1 MTRPEF
7 LLSRLAGIGTAM
19 LIAGTA
25 YADDVTLRFSTAGPA
40 ADFLAKSMES
50 FAEKVAAADVG
61 VTVEVYPGSSL
72 VRQGAEVPA
81 LQRGNI
87 EMSTMSTFEIAAQVP
102 SMGFLNRAF
111 LFDDYDQM
119 MEVMQGPIGA
129 TLHDAVASDM
139 GIEILSTAYL
149 GSRQLNLREVKE
161 VTGPEDLEG
170 VQMRRPASPE
180 WLLLGESLGVSPT
193 PLAMS
198 ETYVALQTGTVD
210 GQENPLTILKAAKFD
225 EVTAQVIMTS
235 HLVQPVFYAMAKP
248 AWDAMSEEQQEV
260 VKAAA
265 VEAAA
270 ENNEARYADEQKVA
284 ETLAAGG
291 LRVDEIDLT
300 PFREKAD
307 AVYSESDLAKEWDQD
322 LMSQIMG
329 N

>member
-1 MTRPEF
+1 
-7 LLSRLAGIGTAM
+7 
-19 LIAGTA
+19 
-25 YADDVTLRFSTAGPA
+25 
-40 ADFLAKSMES
+40 
-50 FAEKVAAADVG
+50 
-61 VTVEVYPGSSL
+61 
-72 VRQGAEVPA
+72 
-81 LQRGNI
+81 
-87 EMSTMSTFEIAAQVP
+87 
-102 SMGFLNRAF
+102 
-111 LFDDYDQM
+111 
-119 MEVMQGPIGA
+119 
-129 TLHDAVASDM
+129 
-139 GIEILSTAYL
+139 
-149 GSRQLNLREVKE
+149 
-161 VTGPEDLEG
+161 
-170 VQMRRPASPE
+170 
-180 WLLLGESLGVSPT
+180 
-193 PLAMS
+193 
-198 ETYVALQTGTVD
+198 
-210 GQENPLTILKAAKFD
+210 
-225 EVTAQVIMTS
+225 MTS